1 MTVPP
6 ETRRKNRWLVLGLIV
21 FALALA
27 LSVFIWMR
35 ATIRANGGVVDPHY
49 SMMQPG
55 TRPGLQPQK
64 I

>member
-1 MTVPP
+1 MTVSP

-27 LSVFIWMR
+27 LSVLIWMR

-49 SMMQPG
+49 SMLLPG
-55 TRPGLQPQK
+55 DPGLQLRE